1 MDGRR
6 ASELNIGIGV
16 GMKKC
21 KQICNTKKDQQKDDS
36 VSSWALAQCCYRE
49 LQIQSNV
56 FVVNDL
62 YNQTCGVSRSPVNQL
77 MIYVVIWWIYAE
89 HLMNHSV
96 WCNFLWLPKIV
107 SIMSSVSM
115 STPKQGALDVQ
126 VCLVATF
133 GSLLPFCLAPP
144 RWGSGSPAEWCWVV
158 TVIGGNFRVQF
169 GCFRK

>member
-1 MDGRR
+1 MDGQR

-77 MIYVVIWWIYAE
+77 MIYVVIP
-89 HLMNHSV
+89 MNHSV
-96 WCNFLWLPKIV
+96 
-107 SIMSSVSM
+107 
-115 STPKQGALDVQ
+115 
-126 VCLVATF
+126 
-133 GSLLPFCLAPP
+133 
-144 RWGSGSPAEWCWVV
+144 
-158 TVIGGNFRVQF
+158 
-169 GCFRK
+169 

>member
-62 YNQTCGVSRSPVNQL
+62 YNQTMWEVSRSPGSHSW
-77 MIYVVIWWIYAE
+77 MIYVCNIW
-89 HLMNHSV
+89 
-96 WCNFLWLPKIV
+96 
-107 SIMSSVSM
+107 
-115 STPKQGALDVQ
+115 
-126 VCLVATF
+126 
-133 GSLLPFCLAPP
+133 
-144 RWGSGSPAEWCWVV
+144 
-158 TVIGGNFRVQF
+158 
-169 GCFRK
+169 